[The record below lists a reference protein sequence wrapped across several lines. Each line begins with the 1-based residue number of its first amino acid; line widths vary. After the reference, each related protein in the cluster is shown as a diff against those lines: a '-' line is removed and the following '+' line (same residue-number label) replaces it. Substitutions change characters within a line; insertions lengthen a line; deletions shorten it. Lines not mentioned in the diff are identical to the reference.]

1 MAASK
6 TKTHSV
12 VSTINYS
19 IGKQTFPCN
28 SCDFFYNDGMNITIY
43 SNEFENAIDMD
54 GMQGWIDIEIT
65 DDILTEH
72 KAKFLLSLLNQGKK
86 IEFIN

>member
-1 MAASK
+1 
-6 TKTHSV
+6 
-12 VSTINYS
+12 
-19 IGKQTFPCN
+19 
-28 SCDFFYNDGMNITIY
+28 MNITIY
-43 SNEFENAIDMD
+43 SNKFENIIDMD

-72 KAKFLLSLLNQGKK
+72 KAKFFLSLLNQGKK